1 MLPMAIT
8 AATHRVLII
17 LARPFTAA
25 LEDTKA
31 VSVGISC
38 ENLSPPSTRFKS
50 MLSLSPFSHLR
61 RREAVVLEWHSIE
74 IG

>member
-38 ENLSPPSTRFKS
+38 ENLSPPSTRFKIVADADRTTY
-50 MLSLSPFSHLR
+50 LIQKECLTAR
-61 RREAVVLEWHSIE
+61 
-74 IG
+74 